1 MTRLSRFIKAL
12 GIAAILG
19 LTAQG
24 GFAKNALDLQIQ
36 AKGKPH
42 DFLFGVSFEGV
53 NGVAVGDHGLL
64 LSTADGGNTWNR
76 LESPVSQLG
85 LLSIVRSNGRCL
97 AGGQQGAIL
106 RSDDC
111 IKWESVKAVTD
122 ARILGI
128 HSNSKGE
135 AYAVGGFGTVL
146 HSLDWGRSWQSVVVD
161 WKGVLGTDAEPHL
174 YAVQVAEDGAV
185 TLTGEFELV
194 LRSAAAG
201 GRWEVLHKGERSLF
215 GLFMGQNGRM
225 FAVGQ
230 EGLILR
236 SNDAGKTW
244 AEINSGTKSVLTDVW
259 ASNDGASVI
268 AVGVRTVLVS
278 RDGGASFVADSSPE
292 SRSGIHS
299 TVAGVEGQKEG
310 LAVVIG
316 GASGSILRARF

>member
-1 MTRLSRFIKAL
+1 MTRLRYCIKAL
-12 GIAAILG
+12 GIAVTLSLA
-19 LTAQG
+19 AQG
-24 GFAKNALDLQIQ
+24 GLANEALDLQVLS
-36 AKGKPH
+36 KGKPH
-42 DFLFGVSFEGV
+42 DFLYGVSFEGV

-64 LSTADGGNTWNR
+64 QSTADGGNTWNR
-76 LESPVSQLG
+76 LESPAPQRA

-111 IKWESVKAVTD
+111 VKWESVKAVTD
-122 ARILGI
+122 ARILGV

-135 AYAVGGFGTVL
+135 AYAVGGFGTIL
-146 HSLDWGRSWQSVVVD
+146 RSIDWGKTWQSVAID
-161 WKGVLGTDAEPHL
+161 WKVLLGTDAEPHL

-194 LRSAAAG
+194 LRSAGSA

-215 GLFMGQNGRM
+215 GLFIGQKGRL

-259 ASNDGASVI
+259 ASSDGASVI
-268 AVGVRTVLVS
+268 AVGVRTVLSS
-278 RDGGASFVADSSPE
+278 RDGGASFVADGSSE
-292 SRSGIHS
+292 ARSQIHS
-299 TVAGVEGQKEG
+299 SVAGIEGQKDG

-316 GASGSILRARF
+316 GAFGSILRAKF